1 MTTIAAVATPPGRGG
16 LGIIRISGPEAAP
29 LSKRLC
35 RRRRAWPPGRFSFC
49 RFYDQDGQIIDA
61 GVVLYFKAPHSYTG
75 EDVIEL
81 QAHGS
86 PRLLDEL
93 LRRVLALGARVAGPG
108 EFTRR
113 AVENGKMSLEQ
124 AEAVAACIDAVT
136 IRAARQAQRHLQGEF
151 GRRIEAWM
159 DCLTT
164 VVAHVEACL
173 DFPEDE
179 IPELMYAQ
187 LKDRVRE
194 ELLQPIQKALATA
207 AFGER
212 LFDGALVAIIGPPNV
227 GKSSLLNRLSGR
239 DRAIVSAEAGTTRDV
254 LEVDFQVHGIPIR
267 ILDTAGLRESAQP
280 VEQEGV
286 RRARQA
292 AEQADAVIYVADATR
307 PGTWHAGD
315 TELRVM
321 NKMDLQ
327 SSADALPEGWLHVS
341 ARTGFGIDRLLSELA
356 KILGE
361 SPAAEEGLLV
371 TRRRHE
377 QCLRRA
383 CESLE
388 RGLLM
393 LGDAAEL
400 DLVALEWRQAWGALA
415 EILGIGDLEP
425 ILDRIFSE
433 FCIGK

>member
-1 MTTIAAVATPPGRGG
+1 MSR
-16 LGIIRISGPEAAP
+16 
-29 LSKRLC
+29 RLC
-35 RRRRAWPPGRFSFC
+35 RRRRAWQAGRFSFC

-61 GVVLYFKAPHSYTG
+61 GIVLYFKAPHSYTG

-93 LRRVLALGARVAGPG
+93 LRRVLALGARAAGPG

-159 DCLTT
+159 DRLTA

-194 ELLQPIQKALATA
+194 ELLQPIRKALATA

-292 AEQADAVIYVADATR
+292 AAQADAVIYVADATR
-307 PGTWHAGD
+307 PGTWQAGG

-321 NKMDLQ
+321 NKIDLQ
-327 SSADALPEGWLHVS
+327 PCADALPEGWLHVS
-341 ARTGFGIDRLLSELA
+341 ALTGFGVDRLLSELA
-356 KILGE
+356 RILGE
-361 SPAAEEGLLV
+361 NPAAEEDLLV

-377 QCLRRA
+377 QGLRRA

-388 RGLLM
+388 RGLMM